1 MKRMLNSDAGRISNL
16 KGKKKEE
23 GGVSTTV
30 LCSGNRS
37 EQPLIRHAG
46 EGLMLL
52 FISVAVTSSWVLLP
66 VGFQS

>member
-1 MKRMLNSDAGRISNL
+1 M
-16 KGKKKEE
+16 
-23 GGVSTTV
+23 STTV